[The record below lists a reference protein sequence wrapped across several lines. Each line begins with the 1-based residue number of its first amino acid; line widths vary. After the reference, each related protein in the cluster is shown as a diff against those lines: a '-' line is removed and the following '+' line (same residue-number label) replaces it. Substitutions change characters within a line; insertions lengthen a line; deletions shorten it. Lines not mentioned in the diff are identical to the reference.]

1 VSILISY
8 NLKNEPIAKLDNKP
22 LLVST
27 GGTPRSKSGSHQL
40 HLLELKV
47 SIMPK
52 QSHVFVSS
60 VRLMSLLTAVIHH
73 KAHGT
78 LTPWIGWSTLHPL
91 GFTSRHYLQL
101 STLLTHEWK
110 SIFDWEYTDRE

>member
-1 VSILISY
+1 
-8 NLKNEPIAKLDNKP
+8 
-22 LLVST
+22 VST

-52 QSHVFVSS
+52 QSHVFVSL
-60 VRLMSLLTAVIHH
+60 VRLMSLLTAVLHR

-78 LTPWIGWSTLHPL
+78 LTPWIEVQGKWMGGL
-91 GFTSRHYLQL
+91 R
-101 STLLTHEWK
+101 
-110 SIFDWEYTDRE
+110 IIID